1 MEFKS
6 LTSTYTLSNGNLIPC
21 VGFGTWQSADGE
33 EAYNAVMAA
42 LECGYRHIDTA
53 AAYENEESVGK
64 AINDFLRKTGI
75 NRSELFITTKLWN
88 DNHGYESTK
97 KSN

>member
-33 EAYNAVMAA
+33 EAYNAVAVRK
-42 LECGYRHIDTA
+42 LKE
-53 AAYENEESVGK
+53 ENK
-64 AINDFLRKTGI
+64 
-75 NRSELFITTKLWN
+75 
-88 DNHGYESTK
+88 
-97 KSN
+97 

>member
-33 EAYNAVMAA
+33 EAYNSVTWA
-42 LECGYRHIDTA
+42 LNCGYRHIDTA
-53 AAYENEESVGK
+53 HGYGNEASVGR
-64 AINDFLRKTGI
+64 AIKDSGLKREEVFIWWKNIWNKNGI
-75 NRSELFITTKLWN
+75 
-88 DNHGYESTK
+88 
-97 KSN
+97 